1 MAKSHLCI
9 TLAAALF
16 LTSCSSNK
24 EPVESRQGK
33 DSRDQDSLF
42 SLKKEYSRP
51 GLEVPPDLLASA
63 NEKVRANNSAATA
76 STTATGAATGTG
88 SQRVLPEVIGATIQS
103 DTDRTWLEID
113 ADAEVVWRKL
123 TEFWAF
129 QEIELVEYLP
139 ESGLMETAWFVKKS
153 DNTSGKSIGA
163 IAVDL
168 FEAFTARRTALD
180 KFTLRLQRRESGGT
194 NLFITHRGR
203 EKIAKEQ
210 NSKQKPVEYEW
221 VEREQS
227 SEKIAQLL
235 QTIVLLFESE
245 NGESA

>member
-1 MAKSHLCI
+1 MAKSHIYI

-16 LTSCSSNK
+16 LLSCSSNK

-33 DSRDQDSLF
+33 DSRERDSLF
-42 SLKKEYSRP
+42 ALKKEYSRP

-63 NEKVRANNSAATA
+63 NEKVRANNSAASA
-76 STTATGAATGTG
+76 SATGTG
-88 SQRVLPEVIGATIQS
+88 TGTGGQRVLPEVIGATIQ
-103 DTDRTWLEID
+103 TDADKSWLEID

-129 QEIELVEYLP
+129 QEIDLVEYLP
-139 ESGLMETAWFVKKS
+139 ESGLMETDWFVKKS
-153 DNTSGKSIGA
+153 DNTSGKTIGA

-168 FEAFTARRTALD
+168 LEAFTARRTALD

-194 NLFITHRGR
+194 NLFVTHRGR
-203 EKIAKEQ
+203 EKIAKEH
-210 NSKQKPVEYEW
+210 NSQQKPVEYEW